1 MTAPEQRAA
10 ALEKI
15 AVMEGEARAV
25 REAIAIG
32 VERGGGGETLRVL
45 RRDLARRLLVAEFWR
60 AVVAFCDGGI
70 DGATVEAVK
79 RRIMA
84 ELERIEAAGEPAIP
98 GVG

>member
-1 MTAPEQRAA
+1 MTAPEQRAE

-32 VERGGGGETLRVL
+32 IERGGGGETLRML

-60 AVVAFCDGGI
+60 AVVAFCDGQI